1 MSLPRALFEA
11 IKIRDGFECLLQ
23 LHGCEGEGNVL
34 DHRANRQSGGSIV
47 LNHPANLIL
56 ACWRCNGAKADA
68 RGLVLLDLEERGLYV
83 LPHATHAKTLAR
95 ALETPVE
102 YPNGRRFYLVS
113 ATEKEPVEDVMRST
127 P

>member
-34 DHRANRQSGGSIV
+34 DHRANRGMGGAPI
-47 LNHPANLIL
+47 LNHPAVLIL

-68 RGLVLLDLEERGLYV
+68 QAIVLLDLEERGLWV
-83 LPHATHAKTLAR
+83 RPAATHALTLRR
-95 ALETPVE
+95 AIETPVE
-102 YPNGRRFYLVS
+102 YPDGRKFYLIS
-113 ATEKEPVEDVMRST
+113 ATERALVEDVMRGT
-127 P
+127 